1 MFLLPLVP
9 LPFWYIDMDV
19 PFLFPSLPLAT
30 SASTA
35 VILSKTHRGG
45 ERWEI
50 ERPLLQMTSV
60 LYWSKARDT
69 HNSTFVLWSTHA
81 PMSSHSLLIVCVR
94 VRGIPVSTAVLLHIN
109 SKKLHPCDW
118 EELDFFLFFLF
129 SFYFI
134 RTFLDLNLFL
144 QSLDWITV
152 FLLRGYLL
160 LSILGLIKK
169 VSAFVP
175 TRSSWECFPL
185 VIWISLP
192 ARRPWK

>member
-50 ERPLLQMTSV
+50 ERPLPQMTSV

-94 VRGIPVSTAVLLHIN
+94 VWGGYQSAQQSCCTSTPKSSILVTERSLIFFFFFYFRFIL
-109 SKKLHPCDW
+109 S
-118 EELDFFLFFLF
+118 ELSWIWIYSFKAWIGLLF
-129 SFYFI
+129 SY
-134 RTFLDLNLFL
+134 
-144 QSLDWITV
+144 
-152 FLLRGYLL
+152 
-160 LSILGLIKK
+160 
-169 VSAFVP
+169 
-175 TRSSWECFPL
+175 
-185 VIWISLP
+185 
-192 ARRPWK
+192 